1 MCDARCAHVAAP
13 ILYSCEVRAGH
24 FVKRGQIGRFRPLF
38 AYIHAG
44 DRLADEAGQPF
55 MNLLH
60 LNKSTLYVHAP
71 DSSIFISTYIAG
83 RYATV
88 FYDYA
93 RPVAD
98 ARWVWV
104 WEIYRRDA
112 RSLVR
117 SLWGNSLSFPPF
129 FIYLFFF
136 LSFFFSFFFLFLLF
150 SLSSPP
156 SSLFLY
162 RSPSSPAPPSSFL
175 PLPRR
180 SRPCIFAFEGLF
192 R

>member
-88 FYDYA
+88 FYDLRA
-93 RPVAD
+93 ASCGREVGVGLGNLQAG
-98 ARWVWV
+98 RSL
-104 WEIYRRDA
+104 A
-112 RSLVR
+112 RSLAMGEFALF
-117 SLWGNSLSFPPF
+117 STLF
-129 FIYLFFF
+129 YLFI
-136 LSFFFSFFFLFLLF
+136 FFSFFLFFLFFSIPPFF
-150 SLSSPP
+150 SLL
-156 SSLFLY
+156 SSLL
-162 RSPSSPAPPSSFL
+162 SL
-175 PLPRR
+175 PLSLALFPRPALLV
-180 SRPCIFAFEGLF
+180 SPVAAPLSTVHICF
-192 R
+192 